1 MSPGLRRA
9 NLTLHV
15 ISSVGWLGAVV
26 AFLVLSVTGVR
37 SHTPETV
44 RAVYVAMNVIGL
56 LVIVPLSIASLLTG
70 IVQGLGTPWGLFR
83 YYWVVA
89 KLALTIA
96 ATALLMLHQFI
107 AVATAA
113 EKVML
118 PAPGSL
124 PDVGP
129 LATQL
134 VFDAG
139 LAIVVLLVT
148 TTLSVFKPWGRIRE
162 LVPMPLATG
171 GNIQVGPSQTPAG
184 ARVLILLVGLF
195 LAGVVVFHLAGGT
208 AGHHGR

>member
-1 MSPGLRRA
+1 
-9 NLTLHV
+9 LTLHV

-44 RAVYVAMNVIGL
+44 RAVYIAMNIIGL

-83 YYWVVA
+83 YYWVVT
-89 KLALTIA
+89 KLALTIG
-96 ATALLMLHQFI
+96 ATALLMLHQFM

-129 LATQL
+129 LANQL

-162 LVPMPLATG
+162 RMPTPLGTG
-171 GNIQVGPSQTPAG
+171 GNIQVSGSQTPTG
-184 ARVLILLVGLF
+184 TRVLILLVGLL
-195 LAGVVVFHLAGGT
+195 LAGVVVFHLVGGT
-208 AGHHGR
+208 AGHHRR